1 MLSKCWIKDSTG
13 HLKPYMNAIHHYR
26 GAQLIVVTQ
35 YHASVVLGFDATFTT
50 LTDHT
55 KITTYTMYLNK
66 KIFLLP
72 LIIIFRS
79 YEQKSVIF
87 FFFFFECDCRRYE
100 NWVFFFHCTQKTH
113 FWNLFKFFPGYM
125 MPTSNSSTKCGV
137 ICRAETVEYKQGA
150 ERSKKAWHL
159 HRPVFSLTDFPKHT
173 VLLVKQVS
181 QVSLLSSSKVLNS
194 SVLFDTLSSPNKC
207 E

>member
-1 MLSKCWIKDSTG
+1 MNRKC
-13 HLKPYMNAIHHYR
+13 
-26 GAQLIVVTQ
+26 
-35 YHASVVLGFDATFTT
+35 
-50 LTDHT
+50 
-55 KITTYTMYLNK
+55 YL
-66 KIFLLP
+66 
-72 LIIIFRS
+72 
-79 YEQKSVIF
+79 F
-87 FFFFFECDCRRYE
+87 FFFLSATADVMKTGFFL
-100 NWVFFFHCTQKTH
+100 FHCTKKPH

-125 MPTSNSSTKCGV
+125 MPPSNSSTKCGV

-181 QVSLLSSSKVLNS
+181 QVSLLSSSKMLNS
-194 SVLFDTLSSPNKC
+194 SVLFDNLSSPYKC